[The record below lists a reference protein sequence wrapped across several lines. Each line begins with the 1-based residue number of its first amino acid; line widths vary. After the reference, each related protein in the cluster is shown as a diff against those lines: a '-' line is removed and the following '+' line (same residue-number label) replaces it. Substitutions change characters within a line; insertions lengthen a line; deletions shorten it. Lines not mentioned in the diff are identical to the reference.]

1 MIDVPFAYALVLGMV
16 AVVNPCGFP
25 MLPAYLSSFVGLDDA
40 DADPGIA
47 RVPRAVGAAT
57 AVSIGFVGFFAAV
70 GIPIHLGLTSIY
82 RVMPWLTIAIGL
94 ALVALGVAMLAGYR
108 LKLFLPRLDKGGRTR
123 RFGSMVLFGVS
134 YAIASLGCTLPLF
147 LSVIVNRSNAGSGA
161 LAFVAYGLGM
171 SLVLMV
177 LTLALAL
184 AREAFVRG
192 LRSALRYVDR
202 VAGGLLVLVGAYLVW
217 YWSTVLAKDP
227 ADTVG
232 SSPLRVVDDWAY
244 WAAGQISGRGAG
256 LGVALGVVVLAAWG
270 WATLR
275 RSASSS

>member
-25 MLPAYLSSFVGLDDA
+25 MLPAYLSSFIGLDDA
-40 DADPGIA
+40 DADPGMA
-47 RVPRAVGAAT
+47 RVPRAIGAAT
-57 AVSIGFVGFFAAV
+57 AVSIWFVGFFGVV
-70 GIPIHLGLTSIY
+70 GIPIHAGLTSIY

-94 ALVALGVAMLAGYR
+94 ALVVLGVAMLAGYR
-108 LKLFLPRLDKGGRTR
+108 LKLLLPRLDKGGRTG
-123 RFGSMVLFGVS
+123 RFGSMVVFGVS
-134 YAIASLGCTLPLF
+134 YAVASLGCTLPLF
-147 LSVIVNRSNAGSGA
+147 LSVIANRSNAGSGA

-184 AREAFVRG
+184 AREAFVRR
-192 LRSALRYVDR
+192 LRAALRHVDR

-217 YWSTVLAKDP
+217 YWASALAKDP
-227 ADTVG
+227 SDTIG

-256 LGVALGVVVLAAWG
+256 LGAALAVVVVATTAWT
-270 WATLR
+270 ALR
-275 RSASSS
+275 RSPSS